1 MHLSSK
7 PKCFSAKKF
16 AIPSAILVFAFSAHT
31 TACNPAVRLISSDN
45 SLRAED
51 NSQVQ
56 SSSRPQG
63 QSSNTDI
70 MQVAVIGDSQSTGGY
85 GQRLSDLIRYASKQ
99 QLIYFG
105 AASSARVGSWVSGG
119 FSPIPAN
126 AFYGCDSGGVARS
139 CAPSMQGG
147 RRTES
152 ISSIMKRNSNADLFI
167 LTLGDNH
174 FHDPASIRSELPQ
187 LVKPIL
193 SSGAKCAFVTPTE
206 GTGRFA
212 DKRNLLSN
220 IKSALA
226 DIKTQTGT
234 TCELIDSYTVG
245 ADVLK
250 SNADL
255 QHMRNSVSVDPMG
268 LHPQGSGARLWAER
282 VFEAL
287 TARGLLTRL

>member
-1 MHLSSK
+1 MKLSSNSIARLHNHL
-7 PKCFSAKKF
+7 PASLSGVIALLFMA
-16 AIPSAILVFAFSAHT
+16 
-31 TACNPAVRLISSDN
+31 ACHSGIGTGSSLSPAQHQDNN
-45 SLRAED
+45 SLQTSAGL
-51 NSQVQ
+51 
-56 SSSRPQG
+56 QG
-63 QSSNTDI
+63 QSSQTEI

-99 QLIYFG
+99 QLVYFG

-126 AFYGCDSGGVARS
+126 AYYGCDSGGVARS
-139 CAPSMQGG
+139 CAPSLQSG

-152 ISSIMKRNSNADLFI
+152 ISSIMKRNSHADLFI

-174 FHDPASIRSELPQ
+174 FYDPASIRSELPQ

-226 DIKTQTGT
+226 DIKTQTDT
-234 TCELIDSYTVG
+234 TCEVIDSYSVG

-250 SNADL
+250 TNTDL
-255 QHMRNSVSVDPMG
+255 QHMRNSVSADPMG
-268 LHPQGSGARLWAER
+268 LHPQGAGARLWAER

-287 TARGLLTRL
+287 AARGLLTRL